1 MTKEKYM
8 ALADVQSL
16 WTNTIKPFIGQ
27 TFATKDEAGV
37 DYASVATCESI
48 IDELT

>member
-16 WTNTIKPFIGQ
+16 WTNRIKPHISQ
-27 TFATKDEAGV
+27 TYATKSEV
-37 DYASVATCESI
+37 TQASTQTCQNI
-48 IDELT
+48 VTELT